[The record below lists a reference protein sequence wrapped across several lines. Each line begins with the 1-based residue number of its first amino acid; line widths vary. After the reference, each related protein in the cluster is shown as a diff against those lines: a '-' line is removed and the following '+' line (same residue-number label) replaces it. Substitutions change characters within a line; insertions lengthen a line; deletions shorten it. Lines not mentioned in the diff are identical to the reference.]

1 VGETIRPE
9 AIEILANAVIRRGKY
24 PTLVIHGLTFEY
36 ARDMLGTDIFKLEIH
51 DGERYIYYWRHLG
64 GENEKEI
71 MFMGLK
77 LGEYWVSIK
86 PFNIYNFI
94 KDFNEAIRKT
104 LPILLSININQ
115 IVVKMGD
122 TYISTQRWSYEK
134 ERGCG
139 VALLAEYPSKTR
151 TGQVVTLKFQM
162 KLGKANLWIVE
173 PRQGSRPAVYRVEK
187 LESSLYSID
196 LYYRHGKKL
205 KKTSL
210 DIEKNVKKK
219 LFKPIPDSLEI
230 LEREKT
236 RIAGLEVER
245 YTYRIRDE
253 NLRGLA
259 DAIMRES
266 HKDRLEGRNDGFMT
280 KRDVLGKSLAINFLY
295 SIGIREVYVE
305 PTRHDPYK
313 DILRKI
319 LANRRPDVIGFTEN
333 EMYVTEIKY
342 RFEER
347 DGRRSLKNAI
357 KQVSEYYDLLTQVV
371 GKEILD
377 RRVEK
382 LSRIV
387 VIIGY
392 DHRSNGGYII
402 LWRDRD
408 G

>member
-151 TGQVVTLKFQM
+151 TGQV
-162 KLGKANLWIVE
+162 G
-173 PRQGSRPAVYRVEK
+173 
-187 LESSLYSID
+187 D
-196 LYYRHGKKL
+196 LDQR
-205 KKTSL
+205 
-210 DIEKNVKKK
+210 
-219 LFKPIPDSLEI
+219 
-230 LEREKT
+230 
-236 RIAGLEVER
+236 
-245 YTYRIRDE
+245 
-253 NLRGLA
+253 
-259 DAIMRES
+259 
-266 HKDRLEGRNDGFMT
+266 
-280 KRDVLGKSLAINFLY
+280 
-295 SIGIREVYVE
+295 
-305 PTRHDPYK
+305 
-313 DILRKI
+313 
-319 LANRRPDVIGFTEN
+319 FTES
-333 EMYVTEIKY
+333 
-342 RFEER
+342 
-347 DGRRSLKNAI
+347 RS
-357 KQVSEYYDLLTQVV
+357 
-371 GKEILD
+371 
-377 RRVEK
+377 
-382 LSRIV
+382 
-387 VIIGY
+387 
-392 DHRSNGGYII
+392 
-402 LWRDRD
+402 
-408 G
+408 